1 MPQVVDTV
9 ELWHAKA
16 QRKLALR
23 FLAGFLLRRHIQEDT
38 HDSIEDART
47 ALEVDRSRALCLS
60 FSGMA
65 LRPAAS
71 SFAPRPQVYRAHA
84 QLARADALDA
94 TRMTLY
100 EFGHR
105 VGWRLDHDDMR
116 ALVAARR
123 EREADAAREAE
134 ADKEAAAARG
144 E

>member
-1 MPQVVDTV
+1 MR
-9 ELWHAKA
+9 EEAEAHH
-16 QRKLALR
+16 
-23 FLAGFLLRRHIQEDT
+23 LLCPP
-38 HDSIEDART
+38 
-47 ALEVDRSRALCLS
+47 L
-60 FSGMA
+60 
-65 LRPAAS
+65 AAS
-71 SFAPRPQVYRAHA
+71 HARLSQVYRAHA

-105 VGWRLDHDDMR
+105 VGWRLDHEDMR